1 MHYTSNKIHT
11 KLIVAIS
18 MIFSYIFISV
28 FFRHEHHTSTKK
40 ARLDSNNN
48 SNALGVP
55 VPENTNDNCC
65 TQNEAVTPDLNNNN
79 NNNNNNNDTSLDAPV
94 TSRNDPVAH
103 DCDKNAP
110 VTQDFN
116 NNNNNYTSLDA
127 RLEQFFVCP
136 KTNRLIPKHAQP
148 LQNPRESESGS
159 GKAKHSHVKA
169 KHRSE
174 KVKPKQQIQRL
185 KTYRKERSLLKAATI
200 RCLVR
205 KALET
210 GTYCCY
216 KRCFLA
222 RPRLYV

>member
-1 MHYTSNKIHT
+1 MTESIH
-11 KLIVAIS
+11 
-18 MIFSYIFISV
+18 
-28 FFRHEHHTSTKK
+28 
-40 ARLDSNNN
+40 
-48 SNALGVP
+48 G
-55 VPENTNDNCC
+55 NCC

-79 NNNNNNNDTSLDAPV
+79 NNINDTSLDAQV
-94 TSRNDPVAH
+94 TSRNDPVTYDYNNNYASVTQ
-103 DCDKNAP
+103 DCNNKNAP
-110 VTQDFN
+110 VTEDRTTTN
-116 NNNNNYTSLDA
+116 NNNNRTSLDA

-136 KTNRLIPKHAQP
+136 QTNRLIPKQVQ
-148 LQNPRESESGS
+148 LTQNTWESESGS
-159 GKAKHSHVKA
+159 GKAKHSHVKTN
-169 KHRSE
+169 HRSE

-185 KTYRKERSLLKAATI
+185 RTYRKERSLLKAATI

>member
-1 MHYTSNKIHT
+1 MT
-11 KLIVAIS
+11 
-18 MIFSYIFISV
+18 
-28 FFRHEHHTSTKK
+28 
-40 ARLDSNNN
+40 
-48 SNALGVP
+48 
-55 VPENTNDNCC
+55 ENLNDNCC

-79 NNNNNNNDTSLDAPV
+79 NNNDTSLDAPL
-94 TSRNDPVAH
+94 TSQNDPVAH

-116 NNNNNYTSLDA
+116 NNYTSLDA

-136 KTNRLIPKHAQP
+136 QTNRLIPKHAQP
-148 LQNPRESESGS
+148 PQNTRESESGS
-159 GKAKHSHVKA
+159 DKATHSHVKA

-174 KVKPKQQIQRL
+174 RVKPKQQIQRL
-185 KTYRKERSLLKAATI
+185 RSTRKERSLLKAATI

-216 KRCFLA
+216 RRCFLA